1 MAEFNA
7 NESFDLSEYN
17 PQWTRMFEQ
26 ECALLT
32 EALGEDDFVDIK
44 HIGSTSVPGL
54 RAKPIIDILIAVE
67 EFAPIPV
74 YTERL
79 GPVGYQYH
87 PHGSEEGERIFF
99 WKGVP
104 RTHHVHIVEYATWE
118 HQRHII
124 FRDYLRMHP
133 DIARRYT
140 EVKEE
145 LATAFKHDRPA
156 YTRGKTAFIKAIMER
171 ALAEIIDPELR
182 RLVAQAEQ
190 EQPPEAD
197 GDPSPS

>member
-1 MAEFNA
+1 MSEFNV

-17 PQWTRMFEQ
+17 PQWPRMFET
-26 ECALLT
+26 ECALLND
-32 EALGEDDFVDIK
+32 ALGEEEVIDIK

-67 EFAPIPV
+67 SFVSIDS
-74 YTERL
+74 YSERL
-79 GPVGYQYH
+79 ESLGYQYH
-87 PHGSEEGERIFF
+87 PHGSAEGERIFF

-124 FRDYLRMHP
+124 FRDYLRAHP

-140 EVKEE
+140 EVKLE
-145 LATAFKHDRPA
+145 LAAAFRYDRPA

-182 RLVAQAEQ
+182 KLVAEAEQ
-190 EQPPEAD
+190 ETANTDDSIP
-197 GDPSPS
+197 